1 MSDWD
6 RLYLEINYLALLI
19 NRHTHY
25 AVWVN
30 MVGHVDW
37 TEVQIAKS
45 KKEYYNVIVSDQIDR
60 EGIDHEWRGANDIEK
75 LTKIRDQ
82 LKHILETGNV
92 DYEAFEK
99 IAVETWEYEF

>member
-1 MSDWD
+1 MTDWD
-6 RLYLEINYLALLI
+6 KLYLEINYLALLI

-45 KKEYYNVIVSDQIDR
+45 KKEYYSVIVSDQIDR
-60 EGIDHEWRGANDIEK
+60 RGIDHEWKGSDIEK
-75 LTKIRDQ
+75 LTKIRDG
-82 LKHILETGNV
+82 LKHILETGKV
-92 DYEAFEK
+92 DYEAFDKAFFE
-99 IAVETWEYEF
+99 VWEYVF